1 MNTIKAEYAT
11 LVRELLEEIYTR
23 KRETGKTSNKVQAYV
38 RGFFDAGLHLGLITE
53 EALNNIIEDINIQI
67 FGRSMKKQKE
77 MFQEIHQE
85 YDDYIDVPAFF
96 RKGKFFLMSN
106 DDS

>member
-1 MNTIKAEYAT
+1 MNTIKAEYIT
-11 LVRELLEEIYTR
+11 LVRELLEEIYTQ
-23 KRETGKTSNKVQAYV
+23 KRETGKTSKKVQAYT

-53 EALNNIIEDINIQI
+53 EALNDIIEDMNIQV
-67 FGRSMKKQKE
+67 FGKSMEKQKE
-77 MFQEIHQE
+77 MFREINQE

-106 DDS
+106 DDT